1 MGVAEVGSLKFW
13 LKSLFV
19 AESVKEVKFFHVNRQ
34 VHWARSPLFE
44 VGQTIETGKSSNPFF
59 AFFENY
65 KRTYKVTLNDGSV
78 QHSPAIA
85 FLGYI
90 AEGRVNVPDIAT
102 AARYGHEVAKHFLTL
117 SREMIWELI
126 RVQDYH
132 DAPSRQRCMWLI
144 EKNTL
149 LDYWRERMGC
159 ADGTYQYVRVA
170 ATGIVHFADASLL
183 LGDAELLSDTYE
195 KAHRYWRGEMSDH
208 NSEPEILFEGT
219 LRVLEVVN

>member
-1 MGVAEVGSLKFW
+1 
-13 LKSLFV
+13 V

-44 VGQTIETGKSSNPFF
+44 VGQVIETGKSSNPFF
-59 AFFENY
+59 GFFENHLRMY
-65 KRTYKVTLNDGSV
+65 PVTQNDGSV
-78 QHSPAIA
+78 INVPAIT
-85 FLGYI
+85 FLGHL

-102 AARYGHEVAKHFLTL
+102 AAGYGREVAKHFLTL

-132 DAPSRQRCMWLI
+132 DAPSRQRCMWLT
-144 EKNTL
+144 EDDVL
-149 LDYWRERMGC
+149 LDFWRERMEC
-159 ADGTYQYVRVA
+159 QDGNYRFVKVV
-170 ATGIVHFADASLL
+170 ATGTIHRADASLL
-183 LGDAELLSDTYE
+183 LGDTELLQDTYD
-195 KAHRYWRGEMSDH
+195 KAHQYWRGEMSDH